1 MVTLVFREGCIKFTF
16 KKMGDFFGGSWRC
29 FRSNRP
35 GQAEEGEA
43 DVEKADLIA
52 KDIGDHQLA
61 DEVRYSELAMW
72 ISDIYIYRYE
82 SMTFLKGKN
91 EQSMTSNIKKDMKM
105 KKK

>member
-1 MVTLVFREGCIKFTF
+1 MENPPVEEVFPIENGDFPMVTLVFRRDDVSNLPF
-16 KKMGDFFGGSWRC
+16 KKKTGDFPAGSRRC

-61 DEVRYSELAMW
+61 DEVADEVR
-72 ISDIYIYRYE
+72 
-82 SMTFLKGKN
+82 
-91 EQSMTSNIKKDMKM
+91 
-105 KKK
+105 

>member
-1 MVTLVFREGCIKFTF
+1 
-16 KKMGDFFGGSWRC
+16 MGDFPAGSRRC

-61 DEVRYSELAMW
+61 DEVR
-72 ISDIYIYRYE
+72 
-82 SMTFLKGKN
+82 
-91 EQSMTSNIKKDMKM
+91 
-105 KKK
+105 